1 MSIDDITYRLGGEV
15 DLVAAPRLI
24 EDLRGC
30 ASQTTGTVVVDCAEL
45 SFLDSSGVDAL
56 LRVDRML
63 REERRRLRLVHL
75 QDTPRRV
82 VEILGLGE
90 TLGVD
95 EFG

>member
-1 MSIDDITYRLGGEV
+1 MDNTTYQLGGEV
-15 DLVAAPRLI
+15 DLVAAPRLV
-24 EDLRGC
+24 EDMRGF

-45 SFLDSSGVDAL
+45 SFLDSSGIDAL

-63 REERRRLRLVHL
+63 RDERRRLRLVHL

-82 VEILGLGE
+82 VEILGLGA

-95 EFG
+95 EPG